1 MLRTGKE
8 EIGQEAVI
16 KGTANQ
22 QGNMNTLQ
30 YFLLGFLIALHEA
43 SETGKQVLTLFLS
56 EEFSSDN
63 A

>member
-8 EIGQEAVI
+8 DIGQEAVI

-30 YFLLGFLIALHEA
+30 YFLLGFLIALYEA
-43 SETGKQVLTLFLS
+43 SETGKQFLTLFLS